1 MKGTP
6 LQIRLADGNTKTG
19 FEGFTVKHRNAPQSY
34 FYRVRKYNQG
44 KERKIESCS
53 YISFNF

>member
-6 LQIRLADGNTKTG
+6 LQIHLADGNAKTG
-19 FEGFTVKHRNAPQSY
+19 FEGFTVKYSNAPQSY
-34 FYRVRKYNQG
+34 FYTVQKYKQG
-44 KERKIESCS
+44 KKRKIESCS